1 MTRPLSPE
9 CRLVFRTADPA
20 CASSEFATLASQ
32 VTDWERVLILAQREM
47 ATARLARAVVDAG
60 NGVPSEVSTLLRR
73 QALTDEL
80 RMQYL
85 SRRLQQ
91 TCRMLGERGVR
102 CMLLKGAAVGA
113 MVDPTFC
120 WRPMR
125 DADVL
130 VRGEDVDRAAESI
143 IETGWVP
150 TSDEV
155 LRGLLANA
163 HHRPPFLDPQMPG
176 IRLELHV
183 SLLPASHPFV
193 FDESIMWREARPDTE
208 SFAGALIPSPEH
220 LLLHAAIH
228 FAWQHSVQFGAWRTF
243 RVVAAANGI
252 PGFDWDRFVTAAQHA
267 RATSASYWTLRL
279 AQTMAGIPA
288 PPDVLRRLT
297 PSKPEWILGAL
308 ERHFIAAIAVG
319 ETPRSPSEGL
329 TRRLW
334 VAAMKS
340 SHGGSEHHGNWDI
353 ENRWGRAYGNASTE
367 TIAQRF
373 QRHTAGYR
381 QWLSFVTETLV
392 G

>member
-1 MTRPLSPE
+1 MSRPLSPE

-32 VTDWERVLILAQREM
+32 VTDWDRVLILADREM

-60 NGVPSEVSTLLRR
+60 DGVPGEVSQLLRR
-73 QALTDEL
+73 QALADEL

-91 TCRMLGERGVR
+91 TCRVLAERGVP
-102 CMLLKGAAVGA
+102 CLLLKGAAVGA
-113 MVDPTFC
+113 LVDPTFC

-130 VRGEDVDRAAESI
+130 VRTEDIDRAAEAI
-143 IETGWVP
+143 IASGWVP
-150 TSDEV
+150 TTDPV

-183 SLLPASHPFV
+183 ALMPASHPFV
-193 FDESIMWREARPDTE
+193 FEESILWRQSRPDTA
-208 SFAGALIPSPEH
+208 SFSGALIPSPEH

-228 FAWQHSVQFGAWRTF
+228 FAWQHAVQFGAWRTF
-243 RVVAAANGI
+243 RVVAAASSKAE
-252 PGFDWDRFVTAAQHA
+252 FDWDRFVTAALHA
-267 RATSASYWTLRL
+267 RAASSSYWTLRL
-279 AQTMAGIPA
+279 AQRMSGIPA

-297 PSKPEWILGAL
+297 PSKREWVLGAL

-319 ETPRSPSEGL
+319 ETPRSPSEVL

-340 SHGGSEHHGNWDI
+340 RHGENEHRGNWDI
-353 ENRWGRAYGNASTE
+353 KNRWGRAYGNASTE
-367 TIAQRF
+367 TVAQRF

-381 QWLSFVTETLV
+381 RWLSFVTDTLV

>member
-1 MTRPLSPE
+1 MSRPLSPE
-9 CRLVFRTADPA
+9 CRLVFRTADPT
-20 CASSEFATLASQ
+20 CAASEFATLASQ
-32 VTDWERVLILAQREM
+32 VTDWPRVLILAEREM
-47 ATARLARAVVDAG
+47 ATARLARAVVDTG
-60 NGVPSEVSTLLRR
+60 KGVPGEVSPLLRR
-73 QALTDEL
+73 QALADEL

-91 TCRMLGERGVR
+91 TCRMLAERGVP

-113 MVDPTFC
+113 LVDPTFC

-130 VRGEDVDRAAESI
+130 VRAEDIDRAAEAI
-143 IETGWVP
+143 IASGWVP
-150 TSDEV
+150 TTDPV

-183 SLLPASHPFV
+183 SLLPSRHPFV
-193 FDESIMWREARPDTE
+193 FDESIMWREAGSGTG
-208 SFAGALIPSPEH
+208 SFAGVRIPSPEH
-220 LLLHAAIH
+220 LLLHASIH

-243 RVVAAANGI
+243 RLVAAANSNA
-252 PGFDWDRFVTAAQHA
+252 GFDWDRFVGAALHG
-267 RATSASYWTLRL
+267 RAASSSYWTLRL
-279 AQTMAGIPA
+279 AQRMSGIPA

-297 PSKPEWILGAL
+297 PSTRERVLGAL

-319 ETPRSPSEGL
+319 ETPRSPSEWL

-340 SHGGSEHHGNWDI
+340 RHGENEHRGNWDI
-353 ENRWGRAYGNASTE
+353 ENRWGRAYGTASSE
-367 TIAQRF
+367 TVAQRF
-373 QRHTAGYR
+373 QRHRTGYR
-381 QWLSFVTETLV
+381 RWLSFVTDTLV